1 MRVPKDFPRQ
11 CAASG
16 DGQERP
22 VENVAVLGTSTHE
35 CCVGVIAER
44 FAICEDLA
52 THVVVR
58 CISRRHME
66 FNGRNEKE
74 ILAEMWGW
82 VCSRG
87 TLSEAECSWVIQR
100 AAMYLHWDIEESSG
114 ALAS

>member
-16 DGQERP
+16 NGQERP
-22 VENVAVLGTSTHE
+22 VENVAVLGTCTHE

-52 THVVVR
+52 TQVVVR

-66 FNGRNEKE
+66 FNGRSEE
-74 ILAEMWGW
+74 GVLAEMRDWLD
-82 VCSRG
+82 SRG
-87 TLSEAECSWVIQR
+87 TLSGAECSWVIRR
-100 AAMYLHWDIEESSG
+100 AAMYLHWDIEESI
-114 ALAS
+114 ARFL